1 MNPTGTR
8 FGLRF
13 GRFGFATGQR
23 PNRKPP
29 HGGGH
34 LVDLVDLVYLF
45 RGGVCGARTDGRA
58 PARARPLPFL
68 PPERTDQID
77 QIDQIGTPSCG
88 FNLVGREVGDQIG
101 DQTGVVA

>member
-1 MNPTGTR
+1 MNPTDTQ

-13 GRFGFATGQR
+13 GRFGFATGER

-58 PARARPLPFL
+58 PARARTLPFL

-77 QIDQIGTPSCG
+77 QIDQIGAPSCG
-88 FNLVGREVGDQIG
+88 FNLVDCEAGDQTG